1 MYSAAMA
8 IGGISGR
15 WYAAAWWVAVVVWM
29 VVMFAL
35 SSQPDADQ
43 SGGRELPLGAYKL
56 AQFVEYGVLGL
67 LLSGAFR
74 QTHVPR
80 AAWWAWVVVVIYAIG
95 DEIHQAYVPGR
106 SPLVSD
112 IAIDAAGGLLGVLAY
127 IPLEIVREWR
137 ARRLHERQSRQAR
150 KETE

>member
-8 IGGISGR
+8 IGGSNGR
-15 WYAAAWWVAVVVWM
+15 WYAAAWWVAVAVWM
-29 VVMFAL
+29 VVIFAL
-35 SSQPDADQ
+35 SSQPDGDPG
-43 SGGRELPLGAYKL
+43 GGRELPLGAYKL
-56 AQFVEYGVLGL
+56 AHFVEFGVLGL

-80 AAWWAWVVVVIYAIG
+80 AAWWAWVVVVVYAIS

-106 SPLVSD
+106 SPLLSD

-127 IPLEIVREWR
+127 TPLEVVREWR
-137 ARRLHERQSRQAR
+137 ARRHHERQSRQAR
-150 KETE
+150 EETE